1 MPKISLDKKVAE
13 QLYELFHNVEVAD
26 SHYKRCQSDQFR
38 MHVQSVYKNKGV
50 SDAFE
55 ALQTAIDAAE
65 VEPAPKK
72 AAASPQEARKG
83 VLGND

>member
-38 MHVQSVYKNKGV
+38 MHVQSVYKNAGV
-50 SDAFE
+50 NDAFE
-55 ALQTAIDAAE
+55 ALRTAIDAAD

-72 AAASPQEARKG
+72 AATSSQETRKG